1 MTFDLLD
8 QAFVQHAADRPGEP
22 NAARAGVANARGDAG
37 VQASVQSSLQVAG
50 PAVAAAEGPSEPVAL
65 SAVDALLARL
75 LEDHPEQWWTVA
87 DRVCAAREAGHR
99 VIAIAGHQSGEG
111 RTTLMRGVAVMLEHL
126 DWQVKMVESATAWWR
141 ELIGDASTWQWRQQA
156 IEGDRD
162 VVLVDAGIWFPS
174 GPLRIHQ
181 LRNATFGFD
190 AVLMVRHH
198 DAAPCPAS
206 EQALAATGVQLI
218 GEVVSFAPAAHA
230 RAA

>member
-8 QAFVQHAADRPGEP
+8 QAFLQHAADRPCP
-22 NAARAGVANARGDAG
+22 PIAAPGGVASARGGAG
-37 VQASVQSSLQVAG
+37 AHALVQSAG
-50 PAVAAAEGPSEPVAL
+50 PAVAGVGGLTEPAAF
-65 SAVDALLARL
+65 SAADALLAQL

-99 VIAIAGHQSGEG
+99 VIAIAGHRSGEG

-141 ELIGDASTWQWRQQA
+141 ELIGDPATWQWRQQA
-156 IEGDRD
+156 LEGDRD
-162 VVLVDAGIWFPS
+162 VVLVDAGIWFPP

-198 DAAPCPAS
+198 DVSPCPAS
-206 EQALAATGVQLI
+206 EQALAATGVRLI
-218 GEVVSFAPAAHA
+218 GEVVSFAPVAYA

>member
-22 NAARAGVANARGDAG
+22 SGAPAGVANARGDAE
-37 VQASVQSSLQVAG
+37 VQASVQASG
-50 PAVAAAEGPSEPVAL
+50 PAVAAAEWPNEPVAL
-65 SAVDALLARL
+65 SAADALLARL

-141 ELIGDASTWQWRQQA
+141 ELIGDAATWQWRQQV

-162 VVLVDAGIWFPS
+162 VVLVDAGIWFPP

-198 DAAPCPAS
+198 ETPPCPAS
-206 EQALAATGVQLI
+206 EQALAATGVELI

>member
-8 QAFVQHAADRPGEP
+8 QAFVQHAADRPGEVSGAP
-22 NAARAGVANARGDAG
+22 AGVANARGDAAVHAS
-37 VQASVQSSLQVAG
+37 VQASR
-50 PAVAAAEGPSEPVAL
+50 PAVAAADGAQEPVAL
-65 SAVDALLARL
+65 SAADAVLARL

-141 ELIGDASTWQWRQQA
+141 ELIGDAATWQWRQQA

-162 VVLVDAGIWFPS
+162 VVLVDAGIWFPP

-198 DAAPCPAS
+198 DAPPCPAS